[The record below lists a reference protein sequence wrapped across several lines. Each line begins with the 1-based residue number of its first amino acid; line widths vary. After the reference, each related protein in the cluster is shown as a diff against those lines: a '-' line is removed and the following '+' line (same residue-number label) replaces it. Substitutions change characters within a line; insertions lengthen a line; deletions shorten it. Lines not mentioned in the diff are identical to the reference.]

1 MSKPWLPW
9 TLALAGSALAI
20 FSTDSTARA
29 DGPPSRDNG
38 WNTATN
44 VLAVSSLAAEA
55 LMPRVFFSDPE
66 VTAGWKARWHLSV
79 LAPIMT
85 LSALALANEVSIKSA
100 IGAPRP
106 GCPDSGPCDG
116 YGMLSTPSFA
126 AASAL
131 GNGVSVFLV
140 DTLKWSSGNVSV
152 GGLFGEVILPLV
164 LAPITIVGRSAGN
177 WESAGQT
184 WGSGGI
190 GLAAGLLTGF
200 VYATLQR
207 PECGY
212 TGSLICW

>member
-1 MSKPWLPW
+1 MTKPWLPC
-9 TLALAGSALAI
+9 TLALVGSALALP
-20 FSTDSTARA
+20 STARA
-29 DGPPSRDNG
+29 AGPPSRDEG

-44 VLAVSSLAAEA
+44 VLAISSLAAGA

-85 LSALALANEVSIKSA
+85 LSTLALANEVSFKSA
-100 IGAPRP
+100 FGAQRP

-116 YGMLSTPSFA
+116 NGFMSTPSFA
-126 AASAL
+126 AGSAL
-131 GNGVSVFLV
+131 GQGVSVFLV
-140 DTLKWSSGNVSV
+140 DTLKWSGGNVNV

-184 WGSGGI
+184 WSSGGI